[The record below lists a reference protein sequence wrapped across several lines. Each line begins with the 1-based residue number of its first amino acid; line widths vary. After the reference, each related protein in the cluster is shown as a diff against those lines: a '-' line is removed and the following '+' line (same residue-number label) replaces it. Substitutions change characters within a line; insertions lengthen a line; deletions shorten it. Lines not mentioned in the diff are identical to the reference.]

1 MQISFP
7 ALQPLL
13 FLASNEIVR
22 TVQVVKVRAAG
33 KKGKKWEKN
42 VKQKVLLCTVW
53 YKRIR
58 LQIQS
63 QIYPKV
69 PKVSKSTYRAKS
81 CLNYQM
87 YQVFKMLSKVYK
99 GTKSTKVPQGTDFRK
114 YSCTHMKINI
124 VACHHHERVIAKPQT
139 NGCNIMTLTVVSTTS
154 CFEATPS
161 LFQSKTKRVS
171 RRRFS
176 ILTEIGN
183 YLLVW
188 EIFWV

>member
-69 PKVSKSTYRAKS
+69 PKVTKSTYRAKS

-87 YQVFKMLSKVYK
+87 YQVYKMLSKVHK
-99 GTKSTKVPQGTDFRK
+99 GTKSTKKYQGTSRYWFSK
-114 YSCTHMKINI
+114 IFLYSYENKHCCMPSSWKGYCKT
-124 VACHHHERVIAKPQT
+124 T
-139 NGCNIMTLTVVSTTS
+139 NQWLQHYDSDCSVNYI
-154 CFEATPS
+154 
-161 LFQSKTKRVS
+161 LF
-171 RRRFS
+171 
-176 ILTEIGN
+176 
-183 YLLVW
+183 
-188 EIFWV
+188 